1 MVKEKQRSVYATI
14 VLIFLL
20 MIFNAVVDNAR
31 GIFIPLFKSDFSIN
45 DAQIGYMLT
54 GSSIAYMLFTFLG
67 GMLCERLGQ
76 KKVFLWGLFACTASL
91 FMLSDTYSYIWLIA
105 AMFILN
111 IGLALISIA
120 ANTLV
125 PVLLLS
131 YQAVL
136 MNITHFCY
144 GLGSA
149 AGQRVEGILVYKG
162 VNWRTIYLICAM
174 LFAFLFILVL
184 IVDIP
189 RTIPKK
195 ADGRGE
201 KHRIISLLKNK
212 IVILYLFTL
221 GFYVFAEAG
230 TVNWFVNFIKKNYLY
245 NEDKSSFYLSMFFLM
260 FTLGRFLG
268 GFIVEKFGYLKTV
281 LYFLIMSIILY
292 TTGIIAGEKGLFIIA
307 LAGFFFSITFPT
319 VVLSISKVFKSEA
332 PFASGII
339 LTCSSFTSMVLNL
352 LMGLL
357 NVSIGT
363 FRTFFMIPVSLL
375 VSVASLLL
383 LIKNTK
389 QYFVR

>member
-14 VLIFLL
+14 ILIFLL

-31 GIFIPLFKSDFSIN
+31 GIFIPLFKVDFSIN

-54 GSSIAYMLFTFLG
+54 ASSAAYMLFTFLG
-67 GMLCERLGQ
+67 GVFCEKLGQ
-76 KKVFLWGLFACTASL
+76 KKVFLSGLFACTASL
-91 FMLSDTYSYIWLIA
+91 LLLSNAYNYIFLVT

-149 AGQRVEGILVYKG
+149 VGQRAEGILVYRG
-162 VNWRTIYLICAM
+162 VNWRTIYLACAI
-174 LFAFLFILVL
+174 LFVLLFVLFL

-189 RTIPKK
+189 RTVPKK
-195 ADGRGE
+195 AQGSGE
-201 KHRIISLLKNK
+201 KFRIVKFLKNK
-212 IVILYLFTL
+212 IVLFYLFTL

-245 NEDKSSFYLSMFFLM
+245 NEDRSSFYLSLFFVM

-268 GFIVEKFGYLKTV
+268 GFIVEKLGYLRTV
-281 LYFLIMSIILY
+281 LYFLILSAILF
-292 TTGIIAGEKGLFIIA
+292 TAGIIAGEKGLFIISS
-307 LAGFFFSITFPT
+307 AGFFFSITFPT
-319 VVLSISKVFKSEA
+319 VVLSISRVFKSEA
-332 PFASGII
+332 PYVSGII
-339 LTCSSFTSMVLNL
+339 LTCSSFTSMLLNL
-352 LMGLL
+352 FMGLL
-357 NVSIGT
+357 NISIGT
-363 FRTFFMIPVSLL
+363 YKAFFLIPVSLL
-375 VSVASLLL
+375 ISIVFLLL